1 MHILF
6 GLLVGYVLGIATPGL
21 IARIRSEAKHGVS
34 LVEGEVAAAKAD
46 IKAAEKKL

>member
-6 GLLVGYVLGIATPGL
+6 GLLVGYVLGVATPGL
-21 IARIRSEAKHGVS
+21 IARIRGEAKKAVS
-34 LVEGEVAAAKAD
+34 LVDGEVAAAEAD